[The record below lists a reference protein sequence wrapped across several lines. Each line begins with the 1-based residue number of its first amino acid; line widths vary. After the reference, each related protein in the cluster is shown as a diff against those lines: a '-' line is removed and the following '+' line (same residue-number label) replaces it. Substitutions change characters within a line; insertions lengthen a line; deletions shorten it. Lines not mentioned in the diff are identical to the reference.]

1 MIAENHRE
9 RGTLMLDFRVETFL
23 AVCRHMNFTK
33 AARELSITQPAVSHH
48 IRYLEQAYGAAL
60 FRHNGKRLQLT
71 EAGEILRRTLL
82 TMKHDEQHLQKRMQQ
97 AATGTRDYSF
107 GATLSVA
114 EFMLNEALGRF
125 LHLHPDSRIRMQ
137 VADTKVLLS
146 KLDSGELDFAVVE
159 GDFPKAEY
167 DFFVFGTEEYVAAA
181 APDKAA
187 RYRGRQ
193 LTQLLGEPLLL
204 REEGSGTRV
213 ILEYYLKER
222 GLAAADFARTVE
234 IGNIGAIKTL
244 LKSGYGVSFL
254 YRAAIRPE
262 EAAGT
267 LGVIELSDFSSGTTS
282 CSSSRKTAT
291 SAPTTRPSFR
301 SCAPVRSRTA
311 RARAPKREKASAMP
325 GRHCGCSFYG
335 VIYSG
340 TLPRAARYA

>member
-1 MIAENHRE
+1 
-9 RGTLMLDFRVETFL
+9 MLDFRVETFL

-48 IRYLEQAYGAAL
+48 IRYLEQVYGAAL

-114 EFMLNEALGRF
+114 EFILNEALGRF

-267 LGVIELSDFSSGTTS
+267 LGVIELSDFQLRHDIMFLFPKNSNFRADYTTIFQEL
-282 CSSSRKTAT
+282 RA
-291 SAPTTRPSFR
+291 
-301 SCAPVRSRTA
+301 CAQADGACACPEA
-311 RARAPKREKASAMP
+311 
-325 GRHCGCSFYG
+325 
-335 VIYSG
+335 
-340 TLPRAARYA
+340 

>member
-1 MIAENHRE
+1 
-9 RGTLMLDFRVETFL
+9 
-23 AVCRHMNFTK
+23 
-33 AARELSITQPAVSHH
+33 
-48 IRYLEQAYGAAL
+48 
-60 FRHNGKRLQLT
+60 
-71 EAGEILRRTLL
+71 
-82 TMKHDEQHLQKRMQQ
+82 MQQ

-193 LTQLLGEPLLL
+193 LTQMLDEPLLL

-267 LGVIELSDFSSGTTS
+267 LGVIELSDFQLRHDIMFLFPKNSNFRADYTTIFQEL
-282 CSSSRKTAT
+282 RA
-291 SAPTTRPSFR
+291 
-301 SCAPVRSRTA
+301 CAQADGACACPEA
-311 RARAPKREKASAMP
+311 
-325 GRHCGCSFYG
+325 
-335 VIYSG
+335 
-340 TLPRAARYA
+340 

>member
-1 MIAENHRE
+1 
-9 RGTLMLDFRVETFL
+9 MLDFRVETFL

-193 LTQLLGEPLLL
+193 LTQMLDEPLLL

-213 ILEYYLKER
+213 IL
-222 GLAAADFARTVE
+222 D
-234 IGNIGAIKTL
+234 
-244 LKSGYGVSFL
+244 
-254 YRAAIRPE
+254 
-262 EAAGT
+262 
-267 LGVIELSDFSSGTTS
+267 TTS
-282 CSSSRKTAT
+282 KSAVLRRRTLPARSRSAT
-291 SAPTTRPSFR
+291 SARSRPCSRAATACRFSTVRPSAR
-301 SCAPVRSRTA
+301 RRR
-311 RARAPKREKASAMP
+311 RARSA
-325 GRHCGCSFYG
+325 
-335 VIYSG
+335 
-340 TLPRAARYA
+340 

>member
-1 MIAENHRE
+1 
-9 RGTLMLDFRVETFL
+9 MLDFRVETFL

-33 AARELSITQPAVSHH
+33 AARELNITQPAVSHH
-48 IRYLEQAYGAAL
+48 MHYLEQAYGTAL
-60 FRHNGKRLQLT
+60 FQHNGKRLQLT
-71 EAGEILRRTLL
+71 EAGEILRRTLI

-97 AATGTRDYSF
+97 AASGTRDYSF

-114 EFMLNEALGRF
+114 EFMINEALGRF
-125 LHLHPDSRIRMQ
+125 LQLHPDSHIQMQ

-167 DFFVFGTEEYVAAA
+167 DFFVFGTEEYVAAGD
-181 APDKAA
+181 PEKAA
-187 RYRGRQ
+187 RYRG
-193 LTQLLGEPLLL
+193 P
-204 REEGSGTRV
+204 RV
-213 ILEYYLKER
+213 ILEYYLKEH

-267 LGVIELSDFSSGTTS
+267 LGVIELSDFRLRHDIMFLFPKNSNF
-282 CSSSRKTAT
+282 RADYTAIFRELRACAEET
-291 SAPTTRPSFR
+291 GSA
-301 SCAPVRSRTA
+301 
-311 RARAPKREKASAMP
+311 
-325 GRHCGCSFYG
+325 
-335 VIYSG
+335 
-340 TLPRAARYA
+340 

>member
-1 MIAENHRE
+1 MIILCYDLGRITSEKRGAYAGFSRGDLFGRLPAHEFHESGAGAEHH
-9 RGTLMLDFRVETFL
+9 
-23 AVCRHMNFTK
+23 A
-33 AARELSITQPAVSHH
+33 PAVSHH

-193 LTQLLGEPLLL
+193 LTQLLDEPLLL
-204 REEGSGTRV
+204 RKEGSGTRV

-222 GLAAADFARTVE
+222 GLAAGGLCPHGRDRQHRRDQDPAQERLRRV
-234 IGNIGAIKTL
+234 
-244 LKSGYGVSFL
+244 VSL
-254 YRAAIRPE
+254 PCGHA
-262 EAAGT
+262 
-267 LGVIELSDFSSGTTS
+267 
-282 CSSSRKTAT
+282 
-291 SAPTTRPSFR
+291 
-301 SCAPVRSRTA
+301 VRRRR
-311 RARAPKREKASAMP
+311 RARSA
-325 GRHCGCSFYG
+325 
-335 VIYSG
+335 
-340 TLPRAARYA
+340 

>member
-159 GDFPKAEY
+159 G
-167 DFFVFGTEEYVAAA
+167 FFRRRSMT
-181 APDKAA
+181 
-187 RYRGRQ
+187 
-193 LTQLLGEPLLL
+193 
-204 REEGSGTRV
+204 
-213 ILEYYLKER
+213 
-222 GLAAADFARTVE
+222 
-234 IGNIGAIKTL
+234 
-244 LKSGYGVSFL
+244 
-254 YRAAIRPE
+254 
-262 EAAGT
+262 
-267 LGVIELSDFSSGTTS
+267 FSSSARRNMSPPQRRTRPCVTGGG
-282 CSSSRKTAT
+282 SSRRCWM
-291 SAPTTRPSFR
+291 SRCC
-301 SCAPVRSRTA
+301 CARRA
-311 RARAPKREKASAMP
+311 RARA
-325 GRHCGCSFYG
+325 
-335 VIYSG
+335 
-340 TLPRAARYA
+340 

>member
-1 MIAENHRE
+1 
-9 RGTLMLDFRVETFL
+9 MLDFRVETFL

-267 LGVIELSDFSSGTTS
+267 LGVTAGYLLPLCALKSGT
-282 CSSSRKTAT
+282 
-291 SAPTTRPSFR
+291 
-301 SCAPVRSRTA
+301 
-311 RARAPKREKASAMP
+311 
-325 GRHCGCSFYG
+325 
-335 VIYSG
+335 
-340 TLPRAARYA
+340 